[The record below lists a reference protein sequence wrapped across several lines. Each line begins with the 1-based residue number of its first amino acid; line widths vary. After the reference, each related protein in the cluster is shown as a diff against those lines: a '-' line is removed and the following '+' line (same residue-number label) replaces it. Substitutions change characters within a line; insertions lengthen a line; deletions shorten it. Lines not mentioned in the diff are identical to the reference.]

1 MISVA
6 QLFLLSLG
14 LLVMGVV
21 VLRYRQRKINLVVFL
36 LWFLLWSG
44 IEVVILFPKS
54 TIEVAHLIGIGRGTD
69 LALYLSVML
78 ILYLLFRMYVRLEQI
93 NQEITHIVRAV
104 ALREAGLDRPGGGQA
119 VDAPPARTAARQSGR
134 PDAGHGQNT

>member
-14 LLVMGVV
+14 LLVMGAMVI
-21 VLRYRQRKINLVVFL
+21 RYRQRKIGMVVFL
-36 LWFLLWSG
+36 LWFFLWSG

-54 TIEVAHLIGIGRGTD
+54 AMEVAHLVGIGRGTD

-78 ILYLLFRMYVRLEQI
+78 IFYLLFRMYMRLEQV
-93 NQEITHIVRAV
+93 NQEITQIVKVV
-104 ALREAGLDRPGGGQA
+104 ALREAGLGEPERARSAMAGTPDRQTTDRTG
-119 VDAPPARTAARQSGR
+119 PAR
-134 PDAGHGQNT
+134 

>member
-1 MISVA
+1 VISVA

-14 LLVMGVV
+14 LLVMGAI
-21 VLRYRQRKINLVVFL
+21 VLRYRQRKIGLVIFL

-54 TIEVAHLIGIGRGTD
+54 AMEVAHLVGIGRGTD

-78 ILYLLFRMYVRLEQI
+78 ILYLLFRMYVRLEQM
-93 NQEITHIVRAV
+93 NREITQIVRAV
-104 ALREAGLDRPGGGQA
+104 ALRETGLNRQEAGMTGGLESKS
-119 VDAPPARTAARQSGR
+119 RN
-134 PDAGHGQNT
+134 AGHGPNE

>member
-14 LLVMGVV
+14 LLVMGVI
-21 VLRYRQRKINLVVFL
+21 VLRYRQRKIGLVVFL
-36 LWFLLWSG
+36 LWFFFWSG

-54 TIEVAHLIGIGRGTD
+54 TVDIAHLVGIGRGTD

-78 ILYLLFRMYVRLEQI
+78 IFYLLFRMYVRLEQM
-93 NQEITHIVRAV
+93 NREITQIVRAV
-104 ALREAGLDRPGGGQA
+104 ALRETGLDRREAGMTGGLESKS
-119 VDAPPARTAARQSGR
+119 RN
-134 PDAGHGQNT
+134 AGHGRNE